1 MRQYKKRS
9 FFTSINIFTPKS
21 FLLFNEIKEYS
32 FLTMITEEKVLA
44 LLADM
49 ESDLIERTISIQEK
63 KLGPAVCALSND
75 FPNHKNPGY
84 ILLGVNDDGKLAGKK
99 WSDDELQ
106 AIGNV
111 KTNGNVLPQ
120 PSMVVSPVFEFPDGE
135 VVVIQVTP
143 SSYPPVRYDGR
154 CWIRIGP
161 RRDKA
166 TIEEEKILI
175 ERRASYAKTYDM
187 VPAMGASLED
197 LAIVYFKSTY
207 LPAAIDKDTL
217 KENGR
222 TIEQQLASL
231 RFFDT
236 GENCPTNAGIL
247 LFGLNPEFYLPG
259 AYIQY
264 VKFKGEEMNSDVE
277 YEKKFSGAL
286 ITELNSIDDFIK
298 NNIIKERP
306 IKNETLKEDNSRN
319 YPFWA
324 LRELLMNAIM
334 HRNYESNAPIYIYEF
349 SNRIEMMNPGGLFG
363 DVNAENFPNAS
374 DYRNVV
380 LAEALKILGYVN
392 RFNYGVKRAIDELI
406 RNGNDKPDFNLTLS
420 TKFKVSIPIHKYW

>member
-1 MRQYKKRS
+1 
-9 FFTSINIFTPKS
+9 
-21 FLLFNEIKEYS
+21 
-32 FLTMITEEKVLA
+32 MITEEKVKE
-44 LLADM
+44 LLVDM
-49 ESDLIERTISIQEK
+49 ESDLIERTISVKES

-75 FPNHKNPGY
+75 FPNHRKTGY
-84 ILLGVNDDGKLAGKK
+84 ILLGVHDDGRLAGMTWPDK
-99 WSDDELQ
+99 ELQ

-120 PSMVVSPVFEFPDGE
+120 PSMVVSSVFQFPEGE

-143 SSYPPVRYDGR
+143 SFYPPVRYDGR

-175 ERRASYAKTYDM
+175 ERRASYARTYDL
-187 VPAMGASLED
+187 VPALGARLDD
-197 LAIVYFKSTY
+197 LALEYFKSTY

-222 TIEQQLASL
+222 TLEQQLASL
-231 RFFDT
+231 RFFDNK
-236 GENCPTNAGIL
+236 EQCPTNAGIL
-247 LFGLNPEFYLPG
+247 IFGINPEFYLPG

-264 VKFKGEEMNSDVE
+264 VKFNGEQMNSDVA

-286 ITELNSIDDFIK
+286 ITELNSMDDFIK
-298 NNIIKERP
+298 NIIIKERP
-306 IKNETLKEDNSRN
+306 VKIDSLKENSIRN

-334 HRNYESNAPIYIYEF
+334 HRNYESNSPIYIYEF
-349 SNRIEMMNPGGLFG
+349 SNRIEIINPGGLFG
-363 DVNAENFPNAS
+363 DVNAQNFPNAS

-392 RFNYGVKRAIDELI
+392 RFNYGVKRAIDDLSK
-406 RNGNDKPDFNLTLS
+406 NGNGQPDFDLSLS
-420 TKFKVSIPIHKYW
+420 TKFKVSIPINKNW

>member
-1 MRQYKKRS
+1 
-9 FFTSINIFTPKS
+9 
-21 FLLFNEIKEYS
+21 
-32 FLTMITEEKVLA
+32 MITEEKVLA
-44 LLADM
+44 LLGDM
-49 ESDLIERTISIQEK
+49 ESDLIERTISIKEN

-75 FPNHKNPGY
+75 FPNHKKPGY
-84 ILLGVNDDGKLAGKK
+84 VLLGVNDDGKLAGMT
-99 WSDDELQ
+99 WSDHELQ

-120 PSMVVSPVFEFPDGE
+120 PSMVVSPIFKFPEGE
-135 VVVIQVTP
+135 LVVIQVNP

-161 RRDKA
+161 RRDRA

-175 ERRASYAKTYDM
+175 ERRASYAKTYDL
-187 VPAMGASLED
+187 VPALGASLED
-197 LAIVYFKSTY
+197 LALEYFKSMY
-207 LPAAIDKDTL
+207 LPLAIDKDTL

-222 TIEQQLASL
+222 TIEEQLSSL
-231 RFFDT
+231 RFFDNK
-236 GENCPTNAGIL
+236 EQCPTHAGIL
-247 LFGLNPEFYLPG
+247 IFGINPEFYLPG

-264 VKFKGEEMNSDVE
+264 VKFMGEEMNSDVE
-277 YEKKFSGAL
+277 FEKKFSGAL

-306 IKNETLKEDNSRN
+306 VKNESLKEDNIRN

-334 HRNYESNAPIYIYEF
+334 HRNYDSNSPIYIYEF
-349 SNRIEMMNPGGLFG
+349 SNRIEILNPGGLFG
-363 DVNAENFPNAS
+363 DANAQNFPNAS

-392 RFNYGVKRAIDELI
+392 RFNYGVKRAMDELGK
-406 RNGNDKPDFNLTLS
+406 NGNGEPDFDLS
-420 TKFKVSIPIHKYW
+420 LNTKFKVSIPINKQW